1 MSDTHSSLKADFEV
15 FEKHRLEW
23 SHQHEGKF
31 VVMHNGDA
39 LGFFDSYADA
49 LRAGF
54 TKFGV
59 QAEFLVQQVC
69 EEEPVFVIY

>member
-1 MSDTHSSLKADFEV
+1 MSDMHSSLKADFEV
-15 FEKHRLEW
+15 FENRRLEW
-23 SHQHEGKF
+23 SKKHEGKY
-31 VVMHNGDA
+31 VVVHDGDA
-39 LGFFDSYADA
+39 LGFFDNYADA

-69 EEEPVFVIY
+69 EEDPVFVIY